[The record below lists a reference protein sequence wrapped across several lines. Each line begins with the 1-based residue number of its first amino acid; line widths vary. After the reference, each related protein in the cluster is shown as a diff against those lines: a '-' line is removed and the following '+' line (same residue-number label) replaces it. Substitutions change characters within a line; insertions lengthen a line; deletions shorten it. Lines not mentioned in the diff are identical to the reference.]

1 MPTRDEWEQMTEKSR
16 ERNRTVTIIFEETG
30 ERFEVKKKVAI
41 PLEEALRMYVKL
53 NEDPES
59 ESSDA
64 REAAQLLHTLSE
76 IN

>member
-1 MPTRDEWEQMTEKSR
+1 MRKSGWEQMKEKSR
-16 ERNRTVTIIFEETG
+16 VRNELVTIIFEETG
-30 ERFEVKKKVAI
+30 ERFEVKKKVAL
-41 PLEEALRMYVKL
+41 PLAEALRMYVKI

-64 REAAQLLHTLSE
+64 RKAAQLLNTLSE

>member
-1 MPTRDEWEQMTEKSR
+1 MIGKTKLEQMTEKSR

-41 PLEEALRMYVKL
+41 PLAEALRMYVKL

-64 REAAQLLHTLSE
+64 REVAQLLHTLSE

>member
-41 PLEEALRMYVKL
+41 PLAEALRMYVKL

>member
-1 MPTRDEWEQMTEKSR
+1 MGKSGWEQMKEKSKV
-16 ERNRTVTIIFEETG
+16 RNELVTITFEETG

-41 PLEEALRMYVKL
+41 PLAEALRMYVKL

-64 REAAQLLHTLSE
+64 RKAAQLLHTLSE

>member
-1 MPTRDEWEQMTEKSR
+1 MGKSGWEQMKEKSKA
-16 ERNRTVTIIFEETG
+16 RNELVTIIFEETG
-30 ERFEVKKKVAI
+30 ERFEVKKKAAI
-41 PLEEALRMYVKL
+41 PLAEALRMYVKL

-64 REAAQLLHTLSE
+64 RKAAQLLHALSE